1 MALTIINLTEL
12 REHEEVE
19 PEYLEKLKSQIKK
32 DGILKRPIIVDK
44 NSKII
49 LDGHFRYN
57 TLKKLGYTKIPA
69 YFVDYRSP
77 DIVVRSWKEREL
89 VTKEDVIKSGIT
101 GKKLPP
107 KTSKHMFDLIN
118 HQIHISRI
126 VKKINIPVE
135 DLK

>member
-1 MALTIINLTEL
+1 MALTIISLDKL
-12 REHEEVE
+12 KEHEEIE
-19 PEYLEKLKSQIKK
+19 HEYLEKLKNQIQK
-32 DGILKRPIIVDK
+32 DGVLKRPIVVDR

-69 YFVDYRSP
+69 YFVDYTSP
-77 DIVVRSWKEREL
+77 DIIVGSWKEKKV
-89 VTKEDVIKSGIT
+89 VTKEDVIKAGLT

-107 KTSKHMFDLIN
+107 KTSKHMLDLSN
-118 HQIHISRI
+118 HQIHISKI
-126 VKKINIPVE
+126 VKKIKIPLE